1 MSASRPVSVQGLS
14 QQQPPPQYDL
24 FNNPM
29 VDAARKA
36 MSPEQQEEY
45 KKIGEYMYNKTNYK
59 VAEIGSSVKEPKQE
73 DYVMYAVGMLRS
85 GGDPADLTDPEL
97 RALIATYGEKWYEK
111 FDIDP
116 SEAPKPF
123 VEVTS
128 TPPPPLA
135 QTSGSGPGQA
145 SGRVVYGPEPPP
157 GYNRR
162 RKLSTRE
169 RLREKVIKNNFN

>member
-111 FDIDP
+111 FELLE
-116 SEAPKPF
+116 SEIRQPIFQLVKKSNKTKEEKKQVSKF
-123 VEVTS
+123 KKQLVKEIKSRS
-128 TPPPPLA
+128 T
-135 QTSGSGPGQA
+135 
-145 SGRVVYGPEPPP
+145 
-157 GYNRR
+157 
-162 RKLSTRE
+162 K
-169 RLREKVIKNNFN
+169 K